1 MLKSFPKQK
10 VKVLKVKKVRFL
22 QNQKV
27 FQNEKFAK
35 IRLLVCFLF
44 CNFV

>member
-10 VKVLKVKKVRFL
+10 VKVLKANKVRFL

-27 FQNEKFAK
+27 FQNEKFTK